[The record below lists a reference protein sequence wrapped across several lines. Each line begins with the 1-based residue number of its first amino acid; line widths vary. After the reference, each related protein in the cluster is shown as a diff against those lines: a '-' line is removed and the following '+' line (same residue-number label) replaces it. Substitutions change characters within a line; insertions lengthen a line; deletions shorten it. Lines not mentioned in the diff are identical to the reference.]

1 MLSATV
7 KQEVPLWKQPP
18 PPAAKIPPLPE
29 ATRGRN
35 MDVKQYLKKFRNVKK
50 AKIDQIAFQ
59 DDELGYVILQEI
71 EKVPEIWQTESISRR
86 IDPWAKVGAATFNR
100 TGSLVN
106 IATMTKIFHRGRCHL
121 RNRIRTKIASMKK
134 SKEVFLDEDLENYLW
149 TFDDYFAL
157 RFYREMLEK
166 YVGYCRTRD
175 CYDANG
181 EPICFTIE
189 DSEDEE
195 ETQEMEEGNDDEQYF
210 VQGEY
215 DDMVI
220 EERLVYEEDLV
231 VGVEEVVQDEMQDI
245 YDEQSVERQK
255 NVPRFQRGQED
266 GQAEQLPRRRTVDNI
281 VPNNGQGT
289 SSGQRT
295 SSRHQGSQQNATTP
309 RKPGVLIN
317 QNQIQLMQ
325 QQIKERHQNP
335 QEERQETEEHHQQQ
349 QQERIPEPQQP
360 VQAPQAQ
367 QQAQQ
372 GQQAHPEKL
381 QHQNP
386 PPQPYRHYDP
396 NTDIGF
402 IAYNMRRIG
411 MEHPERQQLILNTMN
426 AYLQIF
432 SSNLPPNTTPE
443 DIYEFLAREYPNES
457 GERL

>member
-7 KQEVPLWKQPP
+7 KQEIPLWKRPP
-18 PPAAKIPPLPE
+18 PPGANIPELPE
-29 ATRGRN
+29 ATGGRN
-35 MDVKQYLKKFRNVKK
+35 MDVKQYLKKFRKVKQ
-50 AKIDQIAFQ
+50 AKIDQYAFQ
-59 DDELGYVILQEI
+59 DEELGYVVLQEI
-71 EKVPEIWQTESISRR
+71 EKVPEIWQTEKISRR

-106 IATMTKIFHRGRCHL
+106 IATMTKIFNRGRCHL
-121 RNRIRTKIASMKK
+121 RDRIRTKIASVKK
-134 SKEVFLDEDLENYLW
+134 FKEVFLDEDLENYLW
-149 TFDDYFAL
+149 TFPDYFAL

-166 YVGYCRTRD
+166 HVGYCRTRD
-175 CYDANG
+175 CFDANG

-195 ETQEMEEGNDDEQYF
+195 ETQEVEEENDDEQY
-210 VQGEY
+210 VIEGGEY

-231 VGVEEVVQDEMQDI
+231 VGVEEVLEEVQEEMQDI
-245 YDEQSVERQK
+245 YAEQSIERQK
-255 NVPRFQRGQED
+255 NVPRFQRGAED
-266 GQAEQLPRRRTVDNI
+266 GQAEQLPRRRTVDNG
-281 VPNNGQGT
+281 PGT
-289 SSGQRT
+289 SA
-295 SSRHQGSQQNATTP
+295 SSRGPQQNAATP

-325 QQIKERHQNP
+325 QQIKQRHQNP
-335 QEERQETEEHHQQQ
+335 PEERHEPEDHHLSQ

-360 VQAPQAQ
+360 IPASQVQQAPP
-367 QQAQQ
+367 
-372 GQQAHPEKL
+372 PENVQL
-381 QHQNP
+381 QNP
-386 PPQPYRHYDP
+386 PQQPYRHYDP

-402 IAYNMRRIG
+402 MAYNMQRIG

-426 AYLQIF
+426 CYLQIF

-443 DIYEFLAREYPNES
+443 DIYEFLAREYPNEA